1 MLDTRLFLLQRA
13 TAVLMAPLV
22 LIHLALIIVAVRN
35 GLDAAEIL
43 SRTRG
48 SWLWGSYYS
57 LFVIAASIHAAI
69 GLRVIG
75 TVLVT
80 ICFATGRPELNRRA
94 SLLRAVALVA
104 LIVPMVS
111 AWGTLG
117 AALALLGSGVVWVC
131 FNLGNMRRIIS
142 LSIPQYVSSMS
153 GGFGLSALIM
163 AIWMLIPR

>member
-1 MLDTRLFLLQRA
+1 MLDARLFLLQRA

-75 TVLVT
+75 FETLGGSRRIWDLTT
-80 ICFATGRPELNRRA
+80 ILIALLLAPLG
-94 SLLRAVALVA
+94 LRAVFALVA
-104 LIVPMVS
+104 S
-111 AWGTLG
+111 
-117 AALALLGSGVVWVC
+117 
-131 FNLGNMRRIIS
+131 
-142 LSIPQYVSSMS
+142 
-153 GGFGLSALIM
+153 
-163 AIWMLIPR
+163 

>member
-1 MLDTRLFLLQRA
+1 MLDARLFVLQRA

-48 SWLWGSYYS
+48 SWVWGSYYS

-75 TVLVT
+75 FETLGGSRRLWDRTT
-80 ICFATGRPELNRRA
+80 IVVAALLTLIG
-94 SLLRAVALVA
+94 LRAVFAVVA
-104 LIVPMVS
+104 S
-111 AWGTLG
+111 
-117 AALALLGSGVVWVC
+117 
-131 FNLGNMRRIIS
+131 
-142 LSIPQYVSSMS
+142 
-153 GGFGLSALIM
+153 
-163 AIWMLIPR
+163 